1 MVTIICPQETS
12 NRVTGWDTLKLIS
25 STDDDVIDGDVDELD
40 EEPDEAHDA
49 EADGGGDGDLGELLP
64 VGLGA
69 ALDQPDGVLGKLL
82 EGLQGGGD
90 LVHPGKSCSLVEVN
104 QAIKA

>member
-1 MVTIICPQETS
+1 MVTIIPSGNLES
-12 NRVTGWDTLKLIS
+12 RVTGWDTLKLIS
-25 STDDDVIDGDVDELD
+25 SAEDDVVDGDVDELD
-40 EEPDEAHDA
+40 EEPDEAHDGDA
-49 EADGGGDGDLGELLP
+49 DGDLGELLP

-82 EGLQGGGD
+82 EGLEGGGD
-90 LVHPGKSCSLVEVN
+90 LVHPGKSRSLVEVN